1 MNRKDLLELHYIAPI
16 ENVPSILKRGILSH
30 QRAARLAHR
39 SVAMPEIQDRRAKI
53 VVPGAGRRLHEYANL
68 YICARN
74 PMLYKRRHEHI
85 CVLSIDPAVLDLKGV
100 IVTDQ
105 NAAGDYVSF
114 RPAPEGLRYV
124 CKELTFAEDWRDP
137 DEIQYWRKKSAKCA
151 EVLVPDRVGPEYIQ
165 HAYVA
170 SVEMKTQMDAL
181 NTGLDVRV
189 DGHLFFR

>member
-1 MNRKDLLELHYIAPI
+1 MNREDLLELHYITPI
-16 ENVPSILKRGILSH
+16 ENVPSILKHGILSH
-30 QRAARLAHR
+30 QKAASLAHR
-39 SVAMPEIQDRRAKI
+39 SVAMQEIQDRRAKI
-53 VVPGAGRRLHEYANL
+53 VIPGAGRRLHEYANL

-85 CVLSIDPAVLDLKGV
+85 CVLSIDSAVLDLKGV

-124 CKELTFAEDWRDP
+124 CKDLAFAEDWRDP

-151 EVLVPDRVGPEYIQ
+151 EVLVPDRLGPEYIQ

-189 DGHLFFR
+189 DGHMFFR

>member
-1 MNRKDLLELHYIAPI
+1 MNREDLLELHYITPI
-16 ENVPSILKRGILSH
+16 ENVPSILKHGILSH
-30 QRAARLAHR
+30 QKAASLAHR
-39 SVAMPEIQDRRAKI
+39 SVAMQEIQDRRAKI
-53 VVPGAGRRLHEYANL
+53 VIPGAGRRLHEYANL

-85 CVLSIDPAVLDLKGV
+85 CVLSIDSAVLDLKGV

-114 RPAPEGLRYV
+114 RPVPEGLRYV
-124 CKELTFAEDWRDP
+124 CKDLAFAEDWRDP

-189 DGHLFFR
+189 DGHMFFR

>member
-1 MNRKDLLELHYIAPI
+1 MNREDLLELHYITPI
-16 ENVPSILKRGILSH
+16 ENVPSILKHGILSH
-30 QRAARLAHR
+30 QKAASLAHR
-39 SVAMPEIQDRRAKI
+39 SVAMQEIQDRRAKI
-53 VVPGAGRRLHEYANL
+53 VIPGAGRRLHEYANL

-85 CVLSIDPAVLDLKGV
+85 CVLSIDSAVLDLKGV

-124 CKELTFAEDWRDP
+124 CKDLAFAEDWRDP

-189 DGHLFFR
+189 DGHMFFR